1 MSDFLDRESPSIPV
15 GLGGEDVKL
24 ASPLSTLAAYLAG
37 EFENQAQAAA
47 DPAWYVHL
55 RLWQRL
61 VPSLSTDQVY
71 TLFLE
76 QANVVSGQPPYR
88 QRILQLT
95 EPPDQASGLLQG
107 QYFALADPLRFRGGG
122 SDPALLNALAADD
135 LVNLSNSKALIQYQ
149 RLDQRPDYTHS
160 YRFQAA
166 LPDGQLCSFEY
177 GDQQRYVYLGFDIA
191 PKLGAIELLTYDKG
205 VDPDTGKG
213 LWGALIGPFQMV
225 KQKSY
230 EFDRLTD

>member
-1 MSDFLDRESPSIPV
+1 M
-15 GLGGEDVKL
+15 L
-24 ASPLSTLAAYLAG
+24 ASPLSTLVAYLAG

-47 DPAWYVHL
+47 NPAWYVHL

-61 VPSLSTDQVY
+61 VPSLSTGQVY

-95 EPPDQASGLLQG
+95 EPPDRASGRLRG
-107 QYFALADPLRFRGGG
+107 QYFALSDPLQFRGGG
-122 SDPALLNALAADD
+122 SDPALLNDLTADD
-135 LVNLSNSKALIQYQ
+135 LVNLSNSEALIQYQ
-149 RLDQRPDYTHS
+149 PLAQQQGYQFR
-160 YRFQAA
+160 AA
-166 LPDGQLCSFEY
+166 LPSGQLCSFEY
-177 GDQQRYVYLGFDIA
+177 GNQQKYVYLGFDIA
-191 PKLGAIELLTYDKG
+191 PKPGAIELLTYDKG

-213 LWGALIGPFQMV
+213 LWGALIGPFQMI

-230 EFDRLTD
+230 DTADL

>member
-1 MSDFLDRESPSIPV
+1 MP
-15 GLGGEDVKL
+15 
-24 ASPLSTLAAYLAG
+24 ASPLSTLATYLAG

-47 DPAWYVHL
+47 EPAWYVHL

-61 VPSLSTDQVY
+61 VPNLSNDQTY

-76 QANVVSGQPPYR
+76 QASVAAGKPPYR

-95 EPPDQASGLLQG
+95 EAPAQSSGRLRG
-107 QYFALADPLRFRGGG
+107 EYFALADPLRFRGGG
-122 SDPALLNALAADD
+122 EDPALLNDLSSDD
-135 LVNLSNSKALIQYQ
+135 LVRLSNSEAVIQYQ
-149 RLDQRPDYTHS
+149 RLDQRSGQPPD

-177 GDQQRYVYLGFDIA
+177 ANQRTYVYLGFDIA
-191 PKLGAIELLTYDKG
+191 PQQGTIELLTYDKG
-205 VDPDTGKG
+205 VDPSTGKG
-213 LWGALIGPFQMV
+213 LWGALIGPFRMI

-230 EFDRLTD
+230 ALDGPTPT

>member
-1 MSDFLDRESPSIPV
+1 M
-15 GLGGEDVKL
+15 L
-24 ASPLSTLAAYLAG
+24 ASPLSTLATYLAG

-55 RLWQRL
+55 RLWQRPVL
-61 VPSLSTDQVY
+61 SLSTEQVY

-76 QANVVSGQPPYR
+76 QASVASGQPPYR

-95 EPPDQASGLLQG
+95 EAPEQALGQLRG

-122 SDPALLNALAADD
+122 RDPAVLDDLSADD
-135 LVNLSNSKALIQYQ
+135 LVRLSNSEAVIQYQ
-149 RLDQRPDYTHS
+149 GPDQHQDYQ
-160 YRFQAA
+160 FQAA

-177 GDQQRYVYLGFDIA
+177 ANQRKYVYLGFDIA
-191 PKLGAIELLTYDKG
+191 PNQGTIELLTYDKG
-205 VDPDTGKG
+205 VDPSTGKG
-213 LWGALIGPFQMV
+213 LWGALFGPFQMI

-230 EFDRLTD
+230 DTAAL